1 MLYKTMTHKSYQ
13 QFNDLNQLKLE
24 LELGGFACE
33 FLYWGFFD
41 GSQWWRNYLHLHS
54 FFELCFVLEG
64 EGSFSNNGLAHSV
77 KAGDLFLAKPDE
89 QHEIISSEA
98 HPLAILFWS
107 YTLLPVK
114 SDSALDL
121 TKLLDAFLQNQQVV
135 LPHQEK
141 HLSLLE
147 AMLEELNQKKIAY
160 DLVIKDLAKHL
171 VIETARAFTQL
182 PNNAEQHPETKYQ
195 DAVVKTIIRYL
206 NDNYHQPLKLEA
218 IAAQV
223 HLSERHMSRIF
234 KSVTGQSIKKYATQ
248 LRITTAKQLLLSANV
263 SISDVAYQTGYQD
276 VRHFSTVFRK
286 ATGSSPSAFRSKG
299 GTHFL

>member
-1 MLYKTMTHKSYQ
+1 MTNKSYQ

-24 LELGGFACE
+24 LEFGGFACE

-41 GSQWWRNYLHLHS
+41 GSQWWRNYLHVHS
-54 FFELCFVLEG
+54 FFELCYVLEG
-64 EGSFSNNGLAHSV
+64 EGSFTNNGLNYRL

-89 QHEIISSEA
+89 QHEIISSQEQ
-98 HPLAILFWS
+98 PLALFFWS
-107 YTLLPVK
+107 YTLLAVK
-114 SDSALDL
+114 PDSQLDVS
-121 TKLLDAFLQNQQVV
+121 KLFDAFSKTKQPLVSQQE
-135 LPHQEK
+135 Q

-147 AMLEELNQKKIAY
+147 AIVRELNQKKIAY
-160 DLVIKDLAKHL
+160 DLVIKDLAKQL
-171 VIETARAFTQL
+171 LIETARAFTQL
-182 PNNAEQHPETKYQ
+182 SHNAEQHPETKYQ

-206 NDNYHQPLKLEA
+206 NDNYYQPLKLEA

-234 KSVTGQSIKKYATQ
+234 KTATGQSIKKYATQ
-248 LRITTAKQLLLSANV
+248 LRITNAKQLLLNANV

-286 ATGSSPSAFRSKG
+286 ATGSSPSAFRAKG
-299 GTHFL
+299 GTQFL